1 MTINKL
7 AIASAAG
14 ALVAVLGASAAFAA
28 GAAACQTWSP
38 SKVRPPVTHC
48 LTWKQEAAAR
58 MRAANCDPA
67 TMADAVMRAECAAMM
82 SDHRGDG
89 GRPGAAG

>member
-7 AIASAAG
+7 ALAA
-14 ALVAVLGASAAFAA
+14 AACVLVTGLGASAAIAA
-28 GAAACQTWSP
+28 GAAACQTWNP
-38 SKVRPPVTHC
+38 SKVSPPVTHC

-67 TMADAVMRAECAAMM
+67 VVADAAMRAECTAMM
-82 SDHRGDG
+82 SNHRGEG
-89 GRPGAAG
+89 ARPSAAG